1 MTHLHEIQIKS
12 YLLYIDPLSKG
23 LLSTPL
29 GVWNLGPTLNLGL
42 IIFQPI

>member
-29 GVWNLGPTLNLGL
+29 GVWDFVPTLNLRPTV
-42 IIFQPI
+42 FQPI